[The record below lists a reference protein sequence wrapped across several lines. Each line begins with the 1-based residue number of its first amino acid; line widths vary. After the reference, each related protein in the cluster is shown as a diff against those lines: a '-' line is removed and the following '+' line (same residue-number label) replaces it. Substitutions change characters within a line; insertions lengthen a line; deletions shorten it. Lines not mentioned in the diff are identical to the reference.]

1 MLAAT
6 WPISREE
13 KRSASR
19 SPARWPTRRWSCCST
34 SPRPRS
40 MKPPSWRLNL
50 PFKTSCVTRDSPAYS
65 LLMTPLRQ
73 RVWPSGHYCS
83 RPDASCALALLK
95 RCCMLKFVFNN
106 QLYLVL
112 AQAFVAA
119 LAALLVVLLAR
130 KRGIHLE
137 SETLIALL
145 RGIIQIIAVGS
156 VLMLLL
162 RGPRWTSG
170 FLLAGMIVAAGATS
184 ARRAKGMPDAFRVS
198 ASSIAFGAG
207 SVIALMTWLGVID
220 TAITSLVP
228 VGSMLIANAMNTNGL
243 ALNRFRADVLAHVG
257 EIETA
262 LALGAEAKNS
272 VGPYVQASFE
282 ASLIPAIDSL
292 RSLGIVWIPGL
303 MAGMLLSG
311 ARPVY
316 AAIYQFVVLAMI
328 FASSGLTSLVS
339 TLLMRTR
346 VMSPAEQLVLRPE
359 N

>member
-1 MLAAT
+1 
-6 WPISREE
+6 
-13 KRSASR
+13 
-19 SPARWPTRRWSCCST
+19 
-34 SPRPRS
+34 
-40 MKPPSWRLNL
+40 
-50 PFKTSCVTRDSPAYS
+50 
-65 LLMTPLRQ
+65 
-73 RVWPSGHYCS
+73 
-83 RPDASCALALLK
+83 
-95 RCCMLKFVFNN
+95 MLKLFLSN
-106 QLYLVL
+106 QLYLGL
-112 AQAFVAA
+112 AQALVAA
-119 LAALLVVLLAR
+119 FAAMVVVLLAR

-137 SETLIALL
+137 GETLIAMV
-145 RGIIQIIAVGS
+145 RGIIQIVAVGS
-156 VLMLLL
+156 ILLLLL

-170 FLLAGMIVAAGATS
+170 FLLAAMILAAGTIS
-184 ARRAKGMPDAFRVS
+184 ARRAKGVPGAFRVS
-198 ASSIAFGAG
+198 AWSIALGAG

-228 VGSMLIANAMNTNGL
+228 VGSMLIANSMNTNGL

-272 VGPYVQASFE
+272 VSPYVQAAFE

-328 FASSGLTSLVS
+328 FAASGLTSLVS
-339 TLLMRTR
+339 TLLIQDRIFT
-346 VMSPAEQLVLRPE
+346 AAQQLSLQPGR
-359 N
+359 